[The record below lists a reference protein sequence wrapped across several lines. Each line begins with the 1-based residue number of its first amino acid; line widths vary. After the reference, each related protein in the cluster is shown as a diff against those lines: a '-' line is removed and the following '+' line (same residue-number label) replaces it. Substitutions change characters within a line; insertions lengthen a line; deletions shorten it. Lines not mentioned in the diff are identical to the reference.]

1 MKVIFI
7 FSALALASARKFL
20 QDLSAQ
26 EVEDNVL
33 IALRALSTDDRYHD
47 ILSVTEATFDALPK
61 NDKGMLEV
69 DAIEYLVQS
78 YFAKQHGWHITGVGS
93 RQSRSQFETKSHLLE
108 RASLLQDKAPVAV
121 EAILK
126 AKNGNRGFTLQDSIT
141 MIEVIENLVL
151 QESQQLLQTAFTL
164 LKFDE
169 TRFWT
174 RNKVFTIM
182 AAYGLLFESDEFAAA
197 DLPHQSKSA
206 LHTRSANHY
215 MVKPVLDAIET
226 FDYNRRNLVNPFT
239 PMKYTWQDIL
249 RMTLQ
254 IHRNYGQDLNH
265 QCLNIKS
272 SLMDLEIAGTGRVSL
287 KDFYNH
293 SSIDGYVF
301 AESKEYLRA
310 AGVLDESVPSHPSVM
325 IANYIYGPSNCAK
338 NSAHFSV
345 CCISTCESLMTHLEK
360 SLQAPS
366 VKPERIIEVV
376 NGSAPFHEVVLI
388 SDNLASK
395 LYGIAE
401 RNQGEVPI
409 YGRLFS
415 QWMHFAFPSECPYPQ
430 IVKNSSQLAP
440 TAWNIGDNLLESDT
454 GKREA
459 QTSDTDGLN
468 AEDVIEHM
476 WDDLEIFSV
485 LVPRRSQN
493 VMKHILIVIAGVAT
507 MVCTVVSMAKQA
519 SGMVHHIRSSTTT
532 YDKHMV

>member
-7 FSALALASARKFL
+7 FSAFALATARKL
-20 QDLSAQ
+20 RQNLSAQ
-26 EVEDNVL
+26 EVEENVRM
-33 IALRALSTDDRYHD
+33 ALRALSTDERYHD
-47 ILSVTEATFDALPK
+47 ILSVIEPTFEALPK
-61 NDKGMLEV
+61 NDKGMLEA

-78 YFAKQHGWHITGVGS
+78 YFAKQHGWHINGVGS
-93 RQSRSQFETKSHLLE
+93 RQSRSQFETKSQLLE
-108 RASLLQDKAPVAV
+108 GASILQDKAPAAV

-151 QESQQLLQTAFTL
+151 RESQQLLHTVFTL
-164 LKFDE
+164 LKWDH

-174 RNKVFTIM
+174 RNEVSVIM
-182 AAYGLLFESDEFAAA
+182 AAYGLLFENDEFAAA
-197 DLPHQSKSA
+197 DLPHQAKSA

-215 MVKPVLDAIET
+215 LVKPVLDAIET

-239 PMKYTWQDIL
+239 PSKYTWEDVL

-254 IHRNYGQDLNH
+254 IHGNYGQDLNH
-265 QCLNIKS
+265 QCLKVKS
-272 SLMDLEIAGTGRVSL
+272 SLMDVEITGTGRVSL

-293 SSIDGYVF
+293 PSIDGHVF

-310 AGVLDESVPSHPSVM
+310 AGVLDESVPSHPNVM
-325 IANYIYGPSNCAK
+325 IANYIYGPTNCLA

-345 CCISTCESLMTHLEK
+345 CCISTCESLMTHLET
-360 SLQAPS
+360 SLQMPS

-376 NGSAPFHEVVLI
+376 NGSTPFHEVVLI
-388 SDNLASK
+388 SDTLASK

-401 RNQGEVPI
+401 RNQGEVPV

-430 IVKNSSQLAP
+430 IVTNSSQLAP
-440 TAWNIGDNLLESDT
+440 SAWEIGDNLLESDAV
-454 GKREA
+454 KKKA
-459 QTSDTDGLN
+459 QTSGTHGLS

-476 WDDLEIFSV
+476 WDDLEIFA
-485 LVPRRSQN
+485 VPIPQRSRSN
-493 VMKHILIVIAGVAT
+493 VKHALMLTAGVAA
-507 MVCTVVSMAKQA
+507 MVCTIISMVTQA
-519 SGMVHHIRSSTTT
+519 GGMVHHIRSSTSKC
-532 YDKHMV
+532 DQHMV

>member
-1 MKVIFI
+1 MKAIFI
-7 FSALALASARKFL
+7 FSALALASAKKFL
-20 QDLSAQ
+20 RNLSPQ
-26 EVEDNVL
+26 EVEDNVHL
-33 IALRALSTDDRYHD
+33 ALRALSTDDRYHD
-47 ILSVTEATFDALPK
+47 ILSVIEATFDALPK

-69 DAIEYLVQS
+69 DAIEYVVQS

-93 RQSRSQFETKSHLLE
+93 RQSRSQFETKSQLLE
-108 RASLLQDKAPVAV
+108 GASLLQDKAPVAV

-151 QESQQLLQTAFTL
+151 QESQQLLHTALTFL
-164 LKFDE
+164 NWDE
-169 TRFWT
+169 TRSWT
-174 RNKVFTIM
+174 HNETSTIM
-182 AAYGLLFESDEFAAA
+182 AAFGLLFESEDFAFS
-197 DLPHQSKSA
+197 DLSHQAISAQHASSA
-206 LHTRSANHY
+206 LHY
-215 MVKPVLDAIET
+215 IVKPVVDAIAT

-239 PMKYTWQDIL
+239 PSKYTWEDIL

-265 QCLNIKS
+265 QCLKVKS
-272 SLMDLEIAGTGRVSL
+272 SLMDVEITGTGRVPL

-293 SSIDGYVF
+293 SSIDGYAF
-301 AESKEYLRA
+301 GESKEYLRA

-325 IANYIYGPSNCAK
+325 IANYIYGPSNCLV
-338 NSAHFSV
+338 NSAHFSL

-360 SLQAPS
+360 SLQVPS
-366 VKPERIIEVV
+366 VKPERILEVV
-376 NGSAPFHEVVLI
+376 NGSAPFHEEILI
-388 SDNLASK
+388 SDTLASK

-440 TAWNIGDNLLESDT
+440 NAWKIGDTLLISDAD
-454 GKREA
+454 KKEA
-459 QTSDTDGLN
+459 QTSDADGLN

-476 WDDLEIFSV
+476 WDDLEIFA
-485 LVPRRSQN
+485 VPIPQTSRN
-493 VMKHILIVIAGVAT
+493 VMKNALMVVAGVAA
-507 MVCTVVSMAKQA
+507 MVCTMVSMAKQA
-519 SGMVHHIRSSTTT
+519 NGMFYHIRSSTSQL
-532 YDKHMV
+532 DKQMV